1 MGSEARS
8 TANLSL
14 ERILFRIS
22 GVTRAVAGVAPRRRG
37 AFPSPAAIAVAR
49 AALAPWRW
57 LTAARFFGVEH
68 VPTDRPGMLAG
79 NHTVMGLLD
88 VPVMLLGLYE
98 RRRIWPRA
106 LGDHL
111 HFHVPGWRQLLETYG
126 TVEGAPERCRA
137 LMRAGESILVFPGGG
152 REVFKRKGER
162 YRLHWGTRS
171 GFARLAIEHG
181 YPIVPFAAV
190 GAEECYDILIDA
202 GDLLRFVPPLRW
214 LPRVEE
220 VPPLVHGLGP
230 TLLPRP
236 QRFYFHFGQPI
247 ETRHLKGL
255 EGDEQIVLA
264 LREQVRAAVET
275 GIAFLLRE
283 RQRDPERALLARVT
297 AAVRGRSRTKPAPRR
312 RGRPRTAAPERRR
325 RPAAEARS

>member
-1 MGSEARS
+1 VNTAAARPPY
-8 TANLSL
+8 
-14 ERILFRIS
+14 
-22 GVTRAVAGVAPRRRG
+22 GRRG
-37 AFPSPAAIAVAR
+37 AVPSRAAIALAR

-57 LTAARFFGVEH
+57 LTAPRFFGVEH
-68 VPTDRPGMLAG
+68 VPTDRPVVLAG

-88 VPVMLLGLYE
+88 VPVMLLGLHE
-98 RRRIWPRA
+98 RRRIWPRP

-111 HFHVPGWRQLLETYG
+111 HFQLPGWREFLQLYG
-126 TVEGAPERCRA
+126 TVEGTPESCRA

-162 YRLHWGTRS
+162 YRLLWATRS

-190 GAEECYDILIDA
+190 GAEECYDILVDA

-214 LPRVEE
+214 LPRAEE
-220 VPPLVHGLGP
+220 VPPLVRGLGP

-247 ETRHLKGL
+247 ETRHLMGL
-255 EGDEQIVLA
+255 EGDERIVLA
-264 LREQVRAAVET
+264 LREQVRAAVDA

-283 RQRDPERALLARVT
+283 RERDPERALLARIT
-297 AAVRGRSRTKPAPRR
+297 AAVRGRSRTDAAKRRRKPARA
-312 RGRPRTAAPERRR
+312 AAPEPRR
-325 RPAAEARS
+325 AAAGGTGS